1 MTKVTVNSGNCDYSA
16 SITAEKT
23 AGGKVT
29 ISIDTKCEMV
39 MKMLDDI
46 SLLDLKS
53 LFVNYL
59 NNPVYRSASVH
70 LKHTAC
76 PVPCA
81 VLKAAEVELGLCL
94 PENIEVKFIKD

>member
-39 MKMLDDI
+39 MKWLQ
-46 SLLDLKS
+46 
-53 LFVNYL
+53 
-59 NNPVYRSASVH
+59 
-70 LKHTAC
+70 
-76 PVPCA
+76 
-81 VLKAAEVELGLCL
+81 
-94 PENIEVKFIKD
+94 